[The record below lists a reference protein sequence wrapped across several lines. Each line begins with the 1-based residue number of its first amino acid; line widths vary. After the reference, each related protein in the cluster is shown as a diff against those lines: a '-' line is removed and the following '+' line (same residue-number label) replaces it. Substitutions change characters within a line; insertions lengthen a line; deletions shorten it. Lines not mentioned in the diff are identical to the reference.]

1 MKLTESHIRK
11 IIREELLKEMAGMPG
26 MEPKQPEQDLT
37 AMDYLKSAGMGAGI
51 TGIVAGLNKIIM
63 DIQTNGVGHDIAVK
77 LQHLSDMVQ
86 DVIKE

>member
-1 MKLTESHIRK
+1 MKLSESQIRQV
-11 IIREELLKEMAGMPG
+11 IREELKFVLNENDQNK
-26 MEPKQPEQDLT
+26 PEQDLT

-63 DIQTNGVGHDIAVK
+63 DIQTNGVGHDIAIK